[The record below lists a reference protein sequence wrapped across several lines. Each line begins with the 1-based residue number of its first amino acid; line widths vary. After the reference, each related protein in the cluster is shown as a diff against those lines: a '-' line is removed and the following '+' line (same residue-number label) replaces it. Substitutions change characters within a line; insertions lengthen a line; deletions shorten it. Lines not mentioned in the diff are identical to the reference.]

1 MKEIMQ
7 DVKEIYE
14 EVGCVP
20 KLAHMVVNR
29 KCNLFCQHCDWPER
43 FTVEEK
49 EMSEKEWRK
58 FVHSFSR
65 IDGKMIAICGREPFL
80 TKASRSKVA
89 TIAMQ
94 AVMDK
99 VAIGAINNGHFIDQ
113 FIFEHPNIKF
123 DYLDIS
129 LEGPENVNDIIRGK
143 GSFKKAI
150 KGLELAI
157 QNKIADKIFISLTL
171 TNLNVGKLED
181 FVREISDLGCG
192 NFVFHTL
199 VPGEYVNNDLKLSDD
214 DFLNLIPQFES
225 LAGIME
231 ELIVDIYPPSF
242 VNFENVISKILPDV
256 EVFLE
261 DNNYLVARYKNSRL
275 YFRFL
280 NLISAIANAFLVS
293 PEGFVI
299 TPTAMRKENYLTQI
313 LADARDVSEWKQNPN
328 MKEITRLA
336 SKIVYSECVNKKCF
350 VFCLGQNK
358 NCPIIKERR

>member
-1 MKEIMQ
+1 MKEMMQ
-7 DVKEIYE
+7 EVKEVYE
-14 EVGCVP
+14 EIEYVP
-20 KLAHMVVNR
+20 KLAHIVVNR

-43 FTVEEK
+43 FSVEEK
-49 EMSEKEWRK
+49 ETSEKEWRK
-58 FVHSFSR
+58 FVHSFSGVG
-65 IDGKMIAICGREPFL
+65 GKMIAVCGREPFL

-89 TIAMQ
+89 TIATQ

-99 VAIGAINNGHFIDQ
+99 VAIGAINNGHFIDK
-113 FIFEHPNIKF
+113 FISEHPDVKF

-129 LEGPENVNDIIRGK
+129 LEGLEDINDEIRGK
-143 GSFKKAI
+143 GSFRKAI
-150 KGLELAI
+150 EGLELAI
-157 QNKIADKIFISLTL
+157 QNKIAEKIFISLTL
-171 TNLNVGKLED
+171 TNLNIGKLED

-199 VPGEYVNNDLKLSDD
+199 VPGEYVNDELKLSDD

-242 VNFENVISKILPDV
+242 ANFENVIYKILPDI

-261 DNNYLVARYKNSRL
+261 DNDYLVAKYKNSNVH
-275 YFRFL
+275 FRFL
-280 NLISAIANAFLVS
+280 NLISAVANAFFVS

-299 TPTAMRKENYLTQI
+299 TPTAMRKENYLTQV
-313 LADARDVSEWKQNPN
+313 LSDARDVSEWKQNPN
-328 MKEITRLA
+328 MQEITRLA
-336 SKIVYSECVNKKCF
+336 SKIDSRCINKKCF